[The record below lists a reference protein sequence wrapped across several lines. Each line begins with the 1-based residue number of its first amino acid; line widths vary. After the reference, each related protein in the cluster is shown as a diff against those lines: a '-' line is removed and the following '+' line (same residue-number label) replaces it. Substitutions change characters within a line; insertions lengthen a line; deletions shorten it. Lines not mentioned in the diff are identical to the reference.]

1 MSVNNIS
8 SVLASSAASANRTS
22 LAKNDFLTL
31 LVTQLKNQDPL
42 SPLQPHEFAAQLA
55 QFTSVEQ
62 LQELNAGVARQEES
76 LAMAT
81 LLSKTSF
88 SAALLGRKVV
98 AAGDRVVIPASGSA
112 QVKVEVGGAGGR
124 AKLKLFDTAG
134 HEVATRELGALP
146 PGRQTLTLP
155 GDLPA
160 GTYRYQLEVKGT
172 DDKPVAVTTYTTG
185 VVDGISFLD
194 GRIVLKIGTLEIAL
208 DDLAEIEPGSP
219 AATAAGEAPATPS
232 DMTKEPDLSPIPK
245 RKPYGDLSRALGIS

>member
-1 MSVNNIS
+1 MTVNNIS
-8 SVLASSAASANRTS
+8 SALASSAASANRTS
-22 LAKNDFLTL
+22 LAKNDFLML

-98 AAGDRVVIPASGSA
+98 AAGDRVVIPASGST
-112 QVKVEVGGAGGR
+112 QVKVEIGGAGGR
-124 AKLKLFDTAG
+124 AKLRLFDTSG
-134 HEVATRELGALP
+134 REVATRELGALP

-155 GDLPA
+155 GDLSA
-160 GTYRYQLEVKGT
+160 GTYRYQIEVKGA
-172 DDKPVAVTTYTTG
+172 DDKAVNVTTYTTG
-185 VVDGISFLD
+185 IVDGISFLD

-208 DDLAEIEPGSP
+208 DDLAEIEPGAT
-219 AATAAGEAPATPS
+219 AATAAGEAPTTPS
-232 DMTKEPDLSPIPK
+232 DMTKEPELSPIPK
-245 RKPYGDLSRALGIS
+245 RKPIGDLSRALGIS